1 MRVYVAGP
9 LFTPTERDRLRDV
22 AGHVEAAGED
32 PILPIPRE
40 GFTVEEDRPEVYR
53 ACVEGVT
60 AADALVAVLDG
71 ADADSGVAY
80 EVGYARSRG
89 TPVLGLRAD
98 YRTLGPEGPVN
109 TMLAQG
115 VNRLA
120 LPASPEEE
128 ARAVADFLRDPPSP
142 DRERLTRDKVPQM
155 RRRGDEDVDV
165 TRVEGEDH
173 VRHLKRYLVER
184 AQALVAA
191 EGVEEKDLVSD
202 LLEGVETLMEQ
213 RAWSGESIREV
224 KEKREREFGGLDQGY
239 VLGAGTEEG
248 SP

>member
-9 LFTPTERDRLRDV
+9 LFTPDERQRLRRV
-22 AGHVEAAGED
+22 ADHVEAAGGE
-32 PILPIPRE
+32 PVLPIPDE

-53 ACVEGVT
+53 SCIEGVT
-60 AADALVAVLDG
+60 GADALVAVLDG

-80 EVGYARSRG
+80 EVGYARARG

-98 YRTLGPEGPVN
+98 YRTLGPEGAVN

-128 ARAVADFLRDPPSP
+128 ARAVADFLRDPPEAGRP
-142 DRERLTRDKVPQM
+142 RLTRDKVPQM
-155 RRRGDEDVDV
+155 RRRGGGEVQV
-165 TRVEGEDH
+165 TQVEGEDH
-173 VRHLKRYLVER
+173 VRHLKRYLARR
-184 AQALVAA
+184 AGDLADA
-191 EGVEEKDLVSD
+191 EGVDEKDLVTD
-202 LLEGVETLMEQ
+202 LLEGVETLIEM
-213 RAWSGESIREV
+213 RSWDGESIRQV
-224 KEKREREFGGLDQGY
+224 KEKREREFGGLDEGY